1 MTSTLSRCLVATRRN
16 AGVQTHA
23 ALSFAAMG
31 SRSTACTYLRFSIRP
46 PRVSISDDDFPGETR
61 AASLSY
67 QTNHAPSQVGC
78 NAGTSMDPITISLP
92 RTAVRAMATPNPN
105 GEIKVIEASNNGIIL
120 FLAFFTRPYGRPFT
134 ELTSCCSVEM
144 VYTLYI
150 NPTSLRVVELS
161 QEHPTLYCGASE
173 PKARAAPRCTPDRI
187 GYAKPRTVCQGHW
200 DLTTITPSTE
210 VSQFVSI
217 EGRGSAECKMTT
229 LHPDINRVAL
239 LATNVS
245 PMKTGII
252 VKLRLGSSPRWMP
265 VLQPRGPDDKTVMTI
280 SSVGSYND
288 LVSVRITMPV
298 EINPLSDAYAMFKR
312 CCTGLDSI
320 TLTLDMG
327 SKTARLKQESKDF
340 ALSCMSQEEA
350 TKSQQDDY
358 QNACFLT
365 DIGKPPRITPCTG
378 QSSFTVVFSP
388 ADHANQ

>member
-1 MTSTLSRCLVATRRN
+1 MMTSTLSRCLVATRRN

-46 PRVSISDDDFPGETR
+46 PRVSISDDDFPGR
-61 AASLSY
+61 LQCGHIDGSDHNQLASNGRQSYGDAAR
-67 QTNHAPSQVGC
+67 P
-78 NAGTSMDPITISLP
+78 D
-92 RTAVRAMATPNPN
+92 RWAMVARGATPNPN